1 MAGGEDQPQH
11 VVLDVVVELDFVHGV
26 FRFGE
31 LPAHLSDLA
40 LEAGLPPHAI
50 DVATAR
56 DGGQPGTRVVGHPV
70 DGHCTSAATR
80 ASCARS
86 SARPTSRT
94 VRASPA
100 MSRADSIRQTASTVR
115 CAASP
120 PNDAYWVRCC
130 ADC

>member
-31 LPAHLSDLA
+31 LPADLSDLA

-56 DGGQPGTRVVGHPV
+56 DGG
-70 DGHCTSAATR
+70 
-80 ASCARS
+80 
-86 SARPTSRT
+86 
-94 VRASPA
+94 
-100 MSRADSIRQTASTVR
+100 
-115 CAASP
+115 
-120 PNDAYWVRCC
+120 
-130 ADC
+130 